1 VRVLFLTR
9 SYPTRSAPVVAPF
22 TRDHFRA
29 ASLFAEVAVIH
40 AQKTR
45 EPHPWQVEK
54 EDETIRVRFRRRPF
68 PNLLRAFPELPFRPD
83 LVHGHFYDAAGPT
96 LLLAR
101 RLGVPF
107 VLTEH
112 STLARPLT
120 RLERCAFR
128 EASRVM
134 PVSRMLQRSLEA
146 SDLEAHW
153 EVVPNVVDLASFSPA
168 PHPPG
173 LVKRLVAVTRM
184 TEVKGVPDL
193 LEALRLLQ
201 DRRRDWTC
209 ELIGGG
215 ERGEDYRALAS
226 ELGLDRVVFRGELR
240 RPEVAAALRE
250 ADLFVLASR
259 VETFSVA
266 TVEAMAC
273 GLPVVVTACGGP
285 EELVGPDSGVIVPKQ
300 DPAALADALD
310 RTLSELD
317 RFRPEE
323 IAKGVAGRFGAEAV
337 GRRLLQIYEETK
349 KAAGAT
355 GRGPR
360 LFTTDL

>member
-1 VRVLFLTR
+1 
-9 SYPTRSAPVVAPF
+9 
-22 TRDHFRA
+22 
-29 ASLFAEVAVIH
+29 VAVLH

-45 EPHPWQVEK
+45 DPLSWQVER
-54 EDETIRVRFRRRPF
+54 EDEVIRVCFRRRPY
-68 PNLLRAFPELPFRPD
+68 PSALRGLAELPFRPDLVD
-83 LVHGHFYDAAGPT
+83 LVHGHFYDAAAAT

-101 RLGVPF
+101 RLGVPY

-120 RLERCAFR
+120 LLERRAFR

-134 PVSRMLQRSLEA
+134 PVSRMLQKALESSGLEA
-146 SDLEAHW
+146 RY
-153 EVVPNVVDLASFSPA
+153 EVVPNVVDLDSFSPT
-168 PHPPG
+168 PHPPRP
-173 LVKRLVAVTRM
+173 LKRLVAVTRM
-184 TEVKGVPDL
+184 TEIKGVPDL
-193 LEALRLLQ
+193 LEALHLLKA
-201 DRRRDWTC
+201 RRQDWTC
-209 ELIGGG
+209 DLIGGG
-215 ERGEDYRALAS
+215 ERGDDYRALAS
-226 ELGLDRVVFRGELR
+226 RLGLDQVVFRGELR

-250 ADLFVLASR
+250 SDLFVLASR

-273 GLPVVVTACGGP
+273 GLPVVITACGGP
-285 EELVGPDSGVIVPKQ
+285 EELVGPDSGVIVPKE

-310 RTLSELD
+310 RTLSDLE

-337 GRRLLQIYEETK
+337 GRRLLEVYLETCEETK

-355 GRGPR
+355 GRDPR
-360 LFTTDL
+360 LSTRNL

>member
-1 VRVLFLTR
+1 MAVL
-9 SYPTRSAPVVAPF
+9 
-22 TRDHFRA
+22 
-29 ASLFAEVAVIH
+29 H

-45 EPHPWQVEK
+45 DPLPWQVER
-54 EDETIRVRFRRRPF
+54 EDEVVRVRFRRRPF
-68 PNLLRAFPELPFRPD
+68 PSLLRALPELPFRPD

-101 RLGVPF
+101 RLGVPY

-112 STLARPLT
+112 SVLARPLT
-120 RLERCAFR
+120 RLERRAFR
-128 EASRVM
+128 EATRVM
-134 PVSRMLQRSLEA
+134 PVSHSLRNALESSGVEA
-146 SDLEAHW
+146 RY
-153 EVVPNVVDLASFSPA
+153 EVVPNVVDLDSFSPA

-173 LVKRLVAVTRM
+173 PVKKLVAVTRM
-184 TEVKGVPDL
+184 TEIKGVPDL
-193 LEALRLLQ
+193 LPALRLLQ

-226 ELGLDRVVFRGELR
+226 QLGLDQITFRGELR

-266 TVEAMAC
+266 TVEAIAS

-285 EELVGPDSGVIVPKQ
+285 EELVGPETGVIVPKE
-300 DPAALADALD
+300 DPAALAEALD
-310 RTLSELD
+310 HTLSNLD
-317 RFRPEE
+317 RFRPGE
-323 IAKGVAGRFGAEAV
+323 IAKGVAGRFSAEVV
-337 GRRLLQIYEETK
+337 GRRLLEVYLEIREETK

-355 GRGPR
+355 GRDPR
-360 LFTTDL
+360 LSTTNL

>member
-1 VRVLFLTR
+1 
-9 SYPTRSAPVVAPF
+9 
-22 TRDHFRA
+22 
-29 ASLFAEVAVIH
+29 VAVLH

-45 EPHPWQVEK
+45 DPLPWQVEK
-54 EDETIRVRFRRRPF
+54 EEEVIRVRFRRRPF
-68 PNLLRAFPELPFRPD
+68 PGILRAIPELPFRPD

-101 RLGVPF
+101 RLGVPY

-112 STLARPLT
+112 SVLARPLT
-120 RLERCAFR
+120 RLEQRAFR
-128 EASRVM
+128 EAGRVM
-134 PVSRMLQRSLEA
+134 PVSRMLQNALESSGLEA
-146 SDLEAHW
+146 RY
-153 EVVPNVVDLASFSPA
+153 EVVPNVVDLDSFSPA
-168 PHPPG
+168 PHPPRP
-173 LVKRLVAVTRM
+173 VKRLVAVTRM
-184 TEVKGVPDL
+184 TEIKGVPDL
-193 LEALRLLQ
+193 LEALRLLKG
-201 DRRRDWTC
+201 RRQDWTC

-215 ERGEDYRALAS
+215 ERGDDYRALAS
-226 ELGLDRVVFRGELR
+226 GLGLDQVVFRGELR
-240 RPEVAAALRE
+240 RLEVAAALRE

-273 GLPVVVTACGGP
+273 GLPAVVTACGGP

-300 DPAALADALD
+300 DPAAVAVALD

-317 RFRPEE
+317 RFRPGE

-337 GRRLLQIYEETK
+337 GRRLLEIYVETK

-355 GRGPR
+355 GWGPR
-360 LFTTDL
+360 LSTTNL

>member
-1 VRVLFLTR
+1 ML
-9 SYPTRSAPVVAPF
+9 
-22 TRDHFRA
+22 
-29 ASLFAEVAVIH
+29 H

-45 EPHPWQVEK
+45 EPLPWQVER
-54 EDETIRVRFRRRPF
+54 EDEVVRVRFRRRPF
-68 PNLLRAFPELPFRPD
+68 PSVRRAIPDLPFRPD

-120 RLERCAFR
+120 RLERLAFR
-128 EASRVM
+128 EAGRVM
-134 PVSRMLQRSLEA
+134 PVSRMLQRSLESSGLQA
-146 SDLEAHW
+146 RY

-173 LVKRLVAVTRM
+173 PLKKLVAVTRM
-184 TEVKGVPDL
+184 TEIKGVPDL

-201 DRRRDWTC
+201 ARRQDWTC

-215 ERGEDYRALAS
+215 ERGDDYRALAS
-226 ELGLDRVVFRGELR
+226 RLGLDRVVFRGELR

-250 ADLFVLASR
+250 ADLFLLASR

-273 GLPVVVTACGGP
+273 GLPVVATACGGP
-285 EELVGPDSGVIVPKQ
+285 EELVGPDTGVIVPKQ
-300 DPAALADALD
+300 DPIALAEALD
-310 RTLSELD
+310 RTLSGLE
-317 RFRPEE
+317 RFRAEE
-323 IAKGVAGRFGAEAV
+323 IAQGVAGRFSAEVV
-337 GRRLLQIYEETK
+337 GRRLLEIYLETCEEAK
-349 KAAGAT
+349 KAAEAT

-360 LFTTDL
+360 LFTTNL